1 MAQFLNKGDHIFIPF
16 CNNGKNMIGDYGS
29 LCVYK
34 SLKTAMRYRGK
45 DADEVV
51 EYAPIVRCG
60 KCRHFVPNKADEPD
74 FCGGTGL
81 YNDGCYVDTDDFCSQ
96 GEARRGTEV
105 KGDGQTD

>member
-1 MAQFLNKGDHIFIPF
+1 MAQFLNKGEHIFIPF

-51 EYAPIVRCG
+51 EYAPIIKC
-60 KCRHFVPNKADEPD
+60 KNCRHFVPSEDDEEWNG
-74 FCGGTGL
+74 FCV
-81 YNDGCYVDTDDFCSQ
+81 YNSCYTDS
-96 GEARRGTEV
+96 EAYCYYGHKRED
-105 KGDGQTD
+105 KNCESKLD

>member
-45 DADEVV
+45 DADEIV

-60 KCRHFVPNKADEPD
+60 NCKHFVPEENVGDDDWEGK
-74 FCGGTGL
+74 CL
-81 YNDGCYVDTDDFCSQ
+81 YNDIYVDTSDFCSR
-96 GEARRGTEV
+96 GEARRDTEV
-105 KGDGQTD
+105 KGNGQTD

>member
-60 KCRHFVPNKADEPD
+60 NCTHFALGDEDVREYGWEGKC
-74 FCGGTGL
+74 L
-81 YNDGCYVDTDDFCSQ
+81 YTDCYVDTADFCS
-96 GEARRGTEV
+96 RGMERS
-105 KGDGQTD
+105 DGK